1 MMKTKYVAIFSV
13 SGYVEVEVE
22 AEEEQEAKT
31 LAYQKLDSELESGN
45 VKLESVE
52 ADMEDFGSLDDLEE

>member
-1 MMKTKYVAIFSV
+1 MKTKYVAVFSV
-13 SGYVEVEVE
+13 SGYVEVVVE
-22 AEEEQEAKT
+22 AEDEQEVKT

-52 ADMEDFGSLDDLEE
+52 ADIEEFGSLDDLEE